1 MKRKHLP
8 SLAPVANIRIGAP
21 DRLRVLRAY
30 VAAWNAPDSGYN
42 SPLESWRVARGFCNS
57 IALRSGSPTS
67 GRWAPDHEGAP
78 RDRPFYSDA
87 FPFDVVGDAT
97 DRNREL
103 NGYGGN
109 QPTGY
114 YCDSEYWE
122 TAIPV
127 VCKYRRK
134 GTHGDGEE
142 RTHVVYVPG
151 VRFTEGDGVTCY
163 PLDVY
168 ENQRDAMR
176 AAHSYAER
184 IAESERKSD
193 AEQRAEDDIEEA
205 RDAIKEARAAVHA
218 LIVDLK
224 QTGTLPAALC
234 GAIAA
239 RIKQARAEVW
249 DAIKTIRARRDNP
262 WSAVENY

>member
-8 SLAPVANIRIGAP
+8 SLTPVANIRIGAP

-30 VAAWNAPDSGYN
+30 VAAWNAPGSGYN

-78 RDRPFYSDA
+78 RGRPFYSDA

-97 DRNREL
+97 DRNIAL
-103 NGYGGN
+103 NGYGPGA
-109 QPTGY
+109 TGY
-114 YCDSEYWE
+114 YCDSQYWE

-134 GTHGDGEE
+134 EMHGEE

-224 QTGTLPAALC
+224 STGALPAALC

-239 RIKQARAEVW
+239 RIKEERRAVW
-249 DAIKTIRARRDNP
+249 SALKTIKERRRNP